1 MKIVVLLIILTL
13 SLLYSATIDVT
24 PISKKIDL
32 LKNRKKSPA
41 TLNYNVYDPFSTAK
55 PLLATK
61 EKKPVVITKRPI
73 IVQTILNKKALI
85 DGRWYGVG
93 SKVHA
98 ATITAIKE
106 NSITIHSGEKY
117 SVIALKSRKNIIK
130 TKERSR

>member
-1 MKIVVLLIILTL
+1 MKIALLIILTL
-13 SLLYSATIDVT
+13 SLLHSATIDVT

-93 SKVHA
+93 SKVHG
-98 ATITAIKE
+98 ATITDIKT
-106 NSITIHSGEKY
+106 NSISVRNGKKH
-117 SVIALKSRKNIIK
+117 SVITLHSRKNIIQ